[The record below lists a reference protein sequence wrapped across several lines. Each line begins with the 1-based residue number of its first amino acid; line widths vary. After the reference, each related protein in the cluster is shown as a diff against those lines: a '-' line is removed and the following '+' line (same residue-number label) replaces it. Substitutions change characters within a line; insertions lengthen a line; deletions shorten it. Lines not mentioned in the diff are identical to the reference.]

1 MFLATGEARFSLIPS
16 GIDREQ
22 LVIVSHMLPLQAH
35 MVNGSVLLVP
45 PALRAPSP
53 IIFPLS
59 VNDPSYL
66 CSTSLWGK

>member
-1 MFLATGEARFSLIPS
+1 MFLATGEAHFSLIPS

-22 LVIVSHMLPLQAH
+22 LVIISHMLPLQAH
-35 MVNGSVLLVP
+35 MVNSGIFLVP
-45 PALRAPSP
+45 SALRAPSP